1 MPDNPPSQPYTK
13 YWGKADK
20 ACLTSLINDGYINI
34 YDNSLQNIK
43 TVRKEYFPHRNSKNF
58 CHNFR
63 NFAAAWALESEDAGA
78 RLGE

>member
-20 ACLTSLINDGYINI
+20 ACLTSLINIGDVNI
-34 YDNSLQNIK
+34 YDNSLQNIEI
-43 TVRKEYFPHRNSKNF
+43 VWWEYFPHRDLKNF
-58 CHNFR
+58 RQNFR
-63 NFAAAWALESEDAGA
+63 NFAAAWALESGYAGV